1 MADIIPIIQIV
12 VSVILIG
19 LILIQERGSG
29 GMGGLFGGGN
39 DQAYQTRRGM
49 EKTIFVLTILLVIAF
64 AALALLNLVL

>member
-1 MADIIPIIQIV
+1 MDIIPIAQIV

-19 LILIQERGSG
+19 LILIQERGS

-64 AALALLNLVL
+64 AVLALLNLVL

>member
-1 MADIIPIIQIV
+1 MTSLIPIAQIV
-12 VSVILIG
+12 VSFVLIG

-29 GMGGLFGGGN
+29 MGGLFGGSGN

-49 EKTIFVLTILLVIAF
+49 EKTIFILTILLIIVF